1 MHNKITDMNIKNH
14 IPNIRPFNNVNHQ
27 DRKNELRH
35 TTGTIK
41 KDFITSIRQWEYR
54 KKIEKFKGNL
64 RKIR

>member
-35 TTGTIK
+35 TTSTIK